1 MIERLRTLINR
12 LPIVGQITLPLA
24 LGLVASLL
32 CVGIF
37 AAIAGEITE
46 QDTLVQIDIALANE
60 LHSQAT
66 PETIIFY
73 RVLSMIGMQGLLVIG
88 ALTGAYFALKRQR
101 LSLTVWLAALIGG
114 FLLNTLFKEVFA
126 RPRPV
131 FVDPI
136 AVLNSYS
143 FPSGHAMLSLIT
155 IGMLTYFLWSRL
167 ESFHAR
173 AFAVTFGV
181 LLVVMIGISRMAL
194 GVHFLSDVLAGY
206 AAGGVWLLGCITAA
220 ERFERKSY
228 ARFEKRKL
236 KQTS

>member
-1 MIERLRTLINR
+1 MIEHLRALINR

-24 LGLVASLL
+24 LGLLASLL

-37 AAIAGEITE
+37 AKIANEVIE
-46 QDTLVQIDIALANE
+46 QDTLVLIDIALANE
-60 LHSQAT
+60 LHGQAT

-88 ALTGAYFALKRQR
+88 GLTALYFVLKKQR
-101 LSLTVWLAALIGG
+101 LSLLVWLAALIGG
-114 FLLNTLFKEVFA
+114 FLLNTLFKALFA
-126 RPRPV
+126 RARPV
-131 FVDPI
+131 FADPI

-167 ESFHAR
+167 ASFYAR
-173 AFAVTFGV
+173 AFAVTFGI
-181 LLVVMIGISRMAL
+181 LLILMIGISRMAL

-206 AAGGVWLLGCITAA
+206 AAGGVWLLGCIAAA